1 MISMRTLGP
10 LEVSVDGRPAPPQ
23 VYWSH
28 NVALLLYLARAPA
41 HRCTREHA
49 VGLLWPDKPQAAAK
63 QSLREAVHT
72 LRRCLGAASLR
83 AAGDQLELVAG
94 AVELDT
100 DKLDHFIKRNDWAA
114 ATPLVGGQFA
124 QGFVLENASAFEDW
138 LRSEQWHWQGRS
150 MDALITH
157 AEQRLDAGDLLGA
170 DEPLRRAWNLDPRSE
185 RALRTQIRRLALAGG
200 RLAALALYEQ
210 FIERA
215 EEPGEALE
223 GETKALAAR
232 VRSQR
237 EWTLPPS
244 ITVPRVPLFGRE
256 RELAEILRHW
266 KGVRAKR
273 LALVMI
279 EAPAGH
285 GKTRLTEEVVT
296 RASLD
301 GGACIMARAVPA
313 DRQQSMSGIVALT
326 RGGLL
331 DAAGIAA
338 ASPGA
343 LSAISHEAS
352 EWAERFPAAAK
363 TSAAK
368 PLGVAFSEVLKE
380 ASREQPLLLVLD
392 DAQWLDDASLEV
404 VEMLVRDLK
413 TAPILIVLAASPEP
427 ATPKWS
433 ELLAAIGRDA
443 PGAITRLSAFDKPT
457 VAAMIRWF
465 FPKYT
470 EDQIDRLS
478 RRVTADSAGIPLF
491 ALEICHA
498 ITQGLDVTSKQGIWP
513 SPLRTLDQT
522 RPGDLPDTIVAA
534 IRVGFN
540 ALSPN
545 ATTALKAAAVLGDR
559 VTAKR
564 IARATGL
571 DGPPL
576 HAALDELEWRR
587 WLLADSRGYSFVARI
602 VREVVERDMVLHG
615 EQQRFLKA
623 GS

>member
-1 MISMRTLGP
+1 
-10 LEVSVDGRPAPPQ
+10 
-23 VYWSH
+23 
-28 NVALLLYLARAPA
+28 
-41 HRCTREHA
+41 
-49 VGLLWPDKPQAAAK
+49 
-63 QSLREAVHT
+63 
-72 LRRCLGAASLR
+72 
-83 AAGDQLELVAG
+83 
-94 AVELDT
+94 
-100 DKLDHFIKRNDWAA
+100 
-114 ATPLVGGQFA
+114 
-124 QGFVLENASAFEDW
+124 
-138 LRSEQWHWQGRS
+138 
-150 MDALITH
+150 
-157 AEQRLDAGDLLGA
+157 
-170 DEPLRRAWNLDPRSE
+170 
-185 RALRTQIRRLALAGG
+185 
-200 RLAALALYEQ
+200 YEQ

-392 DAQWLDDASLEV
+392 DAQWLDA
-404 VEMLVRDLK
+404 
-413 TAPILIVLAASPEP
+413 
-427 ATPKWS
+427 
-433 ELLAAIGRDA
+433 
-443 PGAITRLSAFDKPT
+443 
-457 VAAMIRWF
+457 
-465 FPKYT
+465 
-470 EDQIDRLS
+470 
-478 RRVTADSAGIPLF
+478 AGIPLF

-564 IARATGL
+564 IA
-571 DGPPL
+571 
-576 HAALDELEWRR
+576 
-587 WLLADSRGYSFVARI
+587 
-602 VREVVERDMVLHG
+602 
-615 EQQRFLKA
+615 
-623 GS
+623 